1 LRRLELSRQQ
11 EGSDRRAGLDALA
24 REQARLDGEIAAT
37 AAVIARLEHDIGRR
51 TVTAPLAGRVGEL
64 AELRAGAFVAAGD
77 RLGAIVPDGA
87 LRAVAYFDPAV
98 AAGRIAPGQRARL
111 RLDGF
116 PWTRYGSIPAT
127 VA

>member
-1 LRRLELSRQQ
+1 
-11 EGSDRRAGLDALA
+11 
-24 REQARLDGEIAAT
+24 
-37 AAVIARLEHDIGRR
+37 
-51 TVTAPLAGRVGEL
+51 
-64 AELRAGAFVAAGD
+64 
-77 RLGAIVPDGA
+77 LGAIVPDGA

-127 VA
+127 VARVASEVEAGGLRVEFDVGRGGAPQIPLQHGLPGTGEVQVEHASPLALVLRQAGRLMQPR